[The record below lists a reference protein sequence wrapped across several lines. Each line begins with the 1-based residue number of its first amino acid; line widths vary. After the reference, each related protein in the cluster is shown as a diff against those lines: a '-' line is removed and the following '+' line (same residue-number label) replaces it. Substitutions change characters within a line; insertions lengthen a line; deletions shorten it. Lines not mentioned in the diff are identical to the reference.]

1 MLAYLMDRLTAL
13 TWSWLNVLNKK
24 RMDALLSVYGDLTE
38 ALGHMGE
45 PLLKSLGCRD
55 DTVLIVLNRLEEFDP
70 DAYEK
75 ELEKRGITFLAIDD
89 PAFPAALK
97 EIADPPVFLYARG
110 DLAILQEPCLALV
123 GTREMSE
130 YGERV
135 AESFVPAIVQAGM
148 VTVSGL
154 ALGIDAAVARETLA
168 AGGRTVAVLGHGLAM
183 IHPQSNTR
191 LAEEIVRKG
200 SLLLA
205 EFPLDAEPGK
215 FTFPARNR
223 IIAGLSLGTVI
234 LEAPEGS
241 GALITAELALEYG
254 REVFAVPGQIFD
266 PSYAGCHQIIARGQ
280 ARLVSGP
287 SEVLQELKVVVPK
300 GGRSSFSPRSNEE
313 EKAFAA
319 LTTMPQAVDDI
330 VGRSGLST
338 ASLTATLTFL
348 ELAGA
353 AKQVGNGQWV
363 RA

>member
-1 MLAYLMDRLTAL
+1 MDRPTAL
-13 TWSWLNVLNKK
+13 TWSWLNVLTKK

-38 ALGHMGE
+38 ALQHVGE
-45 PLLKSLGCRD
+45 SLLKSLGCRD
-55 DTVLIVLNRLEEFDP
+55 DTVLATLNRLEEFDP
-70 DAYEK
+70 EDYEQ
-75 ELEKRGITFLAIDD
+75 ELTKRHLSFCTIDD
-89 PAFPAALK
+89 PEYPSSLK
-97 EIADPPVFLYARG
+97 EIPDAPVFLYWRG
-110 DLAILQEPCLALV
+110 DLGILEQPCLALV
-123 GTREMSE
+123 GTRAMSE

-135 AESFVPAIVQAGM
+135 TEAFVPAIVQAGM

-168 AGGRTVAVLGHGLAM
+168 AGGKTAAVLGHGLAQ

-200 SLLLA
+200 GLLLA

-254 REVFAVPGQIFD
+254 REVFAIPGQIFD

-280 ARLVSGP
+280 AKLVSGP
-287 SEVLQELKVVVPK
+287 SDVLQELKVVAPE
-300 GGRSSFSPRSNEE
+300 GDRSSFSPRSEE
-313 EKAFAA
+313 EQKAFAA
-319 LTTMPQAVDDI
+319 LTTMPQAVNDI
-330 VGRSGLST
+330 VGRSGLSA

-353 AKQVGNGQWV
+353 AKRVGDGKWV
-363 RA
+363 RR